1 MPCLSENIVRTK
13 IRFKKSEKH
22 STLTNQGCLFSE
34 DLFSFPC
41 IPVGLPE
48 WVVFLDICSNVRAWK
63 GLFPVQRKH
72 SGVAK
77 ADAEKPDL

>member
-41 IPVGLPE
+41 IPVVLPE

-63 GLFPVQRKH
+63 GLFPVQRKR